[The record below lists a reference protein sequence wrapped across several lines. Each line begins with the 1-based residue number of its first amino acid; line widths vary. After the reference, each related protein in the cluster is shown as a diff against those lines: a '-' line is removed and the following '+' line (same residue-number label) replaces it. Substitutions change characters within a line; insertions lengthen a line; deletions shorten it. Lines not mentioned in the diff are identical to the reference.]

1 MTALDFRFQDIR
13 SLSNSGSSQ
22 GSNPSDPSI
31 NRTERTSNDFEV
43 KTLNYYVTGT
53 VDWKDKLIVD
63 GLVRWDGSSL
73 FGPNNRWNTFYR
85 TSLAYRLTQ
94 DVEIPGIDEL
104 KFRASYGTAGNRPQF
119 GYRFETL
126 NADGTKNTLGN
137 EDLKSSLQ
145 REIEVGLDTRL
156 WDRLNASVSYSR
168 SVRSDLFHELPLAGA
183 LANPAD
189 WEAII
194 SKQFS
199 VIWHSTQIWLPAD
212 VTAGMAD
219 VVISSWANGG
229 IIRLTDPYRAQ

>member
-1 MTALDFRFQDIR
+1 MLKAGRIIQDIN
-13 SLSNSGSSQ
+13 SDQINLNQLDENTNLYVIPYKDLINSNLL
-22 GSNPSDPSI
+22 
-31 NRTERTSNDFEV
+31 
-43 KTLNYYVTGT
+43 K
-53 VDWKDKLIVD
+53 KAKLIKKTTKLNKSQKVK
-63 GLVRWDGSSL
+63 
-73 FGPNNRWNTFYR
+73 
-85 TSLAYRLTQ
+85 
-94 DVEIPGIDEL
+94 IPGIDEL

-194 SKQFS
+194 SKQQD
-199 VIWHSTQIWLPAD
+199 I
-212 VTAGMAD
+212 
-219 VVISSWANGG
+219 
-229 IIRLTDPYRAQ
+229 